1 MSYMNNNTV
10 LYTCYIVDYIVYYIV
25 QRLLYCVIY
34 STLYSALLRGRP
46 PAALAPSQ
54 ADSLAQACFAS
65 LACNTGTSP
74 PLPRAARAA
83 VRAAVRVQ

>member
-1 MSYMNNNTV
+1 MIAV
-10 LYTCYIVDYIVYYIV
+10 LCTIQYIIFS
-25 QRLLYCVIY
+25 QRLLH
-34 STLYSALLRGRP
+34 GRP

-83 VRAAVRVQ
+83 VRVQ

>member
-1 MSYMNNNTV
+1 MIAILCTIQ
-10 LYTCYIVDYIVYYIV
+10 YIIFS
-25 QRLLYCVIY
+25 QG
-34 STLYSALLRGRP
+34 LLRGRP